1 LRADLSI
8 DGLDGTTI
16 KINDKDVVDDDG
28 GPKTAETVPKQKGK
42 GTATSESIFIL
53 YPLLSEGWVKKLA
66 AITMY
71 CGEGVAVE

>member
-8 DGLDGTTI
+8 NGLDGTTI
-16 KINDKDVVDDDG
+16 KINAEDVFNNDD

-42 GTATSESIFIL
+42 GTAASELIFTL
-53 YPLLSEGWVKKLA
+53 YPLLSKGWVKKLA

-71 CGEGVAVE
+71 CSEGVGVK